1 MLRGLPYAGAL
12 LAVRREVF
20 AAIGGFDPAW
30 DGTEEYDLALRL
42 AERAGEGGFGHVAD
56 ILYHRLT
63 ISGRSRRPAAAIC
76 ADMPRIVQAH
86 LDRQGSAAAAEQG
99 VPAHTCRVRYRH
111 DGPDPLVSIVV
122 PSKNQLA
129 LLKRCV
135 ESVLQRTDYE
145 NYEVIVVDNGSDE
158 PDACAYLQAIEDKS
172 PEIGSRL
179 RVLRHPGP
187 FNFSAINN
195 RAVREA
201 ARGEYIC
208 LLNNDAA
215 PLDGAWLGEM
225 MALARRPDI
234 GAVGA
239 KLTYPDGRIQHAGVI
254 LGIGWGAPADHPY
267 IGEPGEAI
275 GYWGRLLVPQEFSAV
290 TAACCVTRRAV
301 WDAVGGFDEE
311 NFAVAYNDVDYCLK
325 VREAGFR
332 VVWTPYAR
340 LLHEASASQR
350 ANTETKAV
358 DARNARFAGERLAL
372 YRRWLPRI
380 AFDPAYNR
388 NLSSMGFG
396 FAVETE
402 GAPTWDPE
410 FRPRPRVLVYPADR
424 EGCGEYRIV
433 APSRA
438 LAKSGTV
445 HAYETM
451 RLLTPPEIARLQ
463 PDSIVFQRQLEPGQI
478 EVIEWVK
485 HTSKALRVFELDD
498 LITNLPP
505 KSAHRAAI
513 APDIAQ
519 RLKRALAL
527 CDRLV
532 VSTAPMARA
541 YGRMCGDVVVVP
553 NRLEKSRWLGL
564 SPGRRPDGKP
574 RVGWAGAI
582 GHSGDL
588 AVIASVVEATAREI
602 DWVFLGMCP
611 DALKPLVAE
620 FHPWG
625 CR

>member
-86 LDRQGSAAAAEQG
+86 LDRQGIAAAAEQG

-158 PDACAYLQAIEDKS
+158 PDACAYLQAIEDKY

-275 GYWGRLLVPQEFSAV
+275 GYWGRVLVPQEFSAV

-358 DARNARFAGERLAL
+358 DARNARFAGLRLGVGAL
-372 YRRWLPRI
+372 
-380 AFDPAYNR
+380 A
-388 NLSSMGFG
+388 
-396 FAVETE
+396 
-402 GAPTWDPE
+402 GA
-410 FRPRPRVLVYPADR
+410 RLVQQPRVGGPDHAKTGLAHLQAVIDVVVGDREIFLVEPADR
-424 EGCGEYRIV
+424 IPDRAPGDAARGGDGGKLLRHEQPAPIADRLAGLADIGMVGGRAPADSEDHPGMLYAAVGIGELGADGADIGSPR
-433 APSRA
+433 
-438 LAKSGTV
+438 
-445 HAYETM
+445 
-451 RLLTPPEIARLQ
+451 
-463 PDSIVFQRQLEPGQI
+463 QRHHFAEPGAVERRGVVVEEADIFAPRRLPDGAVVDRRKI
-478 EVIEWVK
+478 ERAGVAQ
-485 HTSKALRVFELDD
+485 HPQAAADLGVFVL
-498 LITNLPP
+498 
-505 KSAHRAAI
+505 
-513 APDIAQ
+513 
-519 RLKRALAL
+519 
-527 CDRLV
+527 DRL
-532 VSTAPMARA
+532 
-541 YGRMCGDVVVVP
+541 
-553 NRLEKSRWLGL
+553 EI
-564 SPGRRPDGKP
+564 
-574 RVGWAGAI
+574 GASI
-582 GHSGDL
+582 G
-588 AVIASVVEATAREI
+588 
-602 DWVFLGMCP
+602 
-611 DALKPLVAE
+611 LVAAVVDDDHLVILVVGTLQHALDAALQQRE
-620 FHPWG
+620 LVFARHHDRDQRVRPVVAITHPA
-625 CR
+625 